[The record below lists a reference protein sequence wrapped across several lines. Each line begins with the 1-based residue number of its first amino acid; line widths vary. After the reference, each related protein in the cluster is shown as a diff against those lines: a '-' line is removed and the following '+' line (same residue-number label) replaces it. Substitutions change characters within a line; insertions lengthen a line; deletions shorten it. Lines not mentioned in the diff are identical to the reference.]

1 MAGLK
6 DQIREQAERIAAE
19 HTPAASSA
27 KSEGSRARR
36 TVIVRKGA
44 SVVGAG
50 YATTH
55 DPAVG
60 ETTGVKGSAVR
71 VLPDGR
77 RVLSDVVDHRADLDR
92 VPGAGYAVHAV
103 GVFGGKQV
111 PVALTARGEWST
123 RGWDAGRWDTVEDAQ
138 DAARV
143 AVDALVKQA
152 DRWDTLGR
160 QLIADRVRA
169 MVATV
174 TIGEDA

>member
-1 MAGLK
+1 MSENLK
-6 DQIREQAERIAAE
+6 QRIREQAAKVAADMGAE
-19 HTPAASSA
+19 STPTTSTTST
-27 KSEGSRARR
+27 RR

-71 VLPDGR
+71 VLADGR
-77 RVLSDVVDHRADLDR
+77 RVLSDVVDHRADVGR
-92 VPGAGYAVHAV
+92 VPAEGYAVSAV

-123 RGWDAGRWDTVEDAQ
+123 RSWEAGRWDDLGDAC

-143 AVDALVKQA
+143 AVDTLDKAAQ
-152 DRWDTLGR
+152 RWDELGR
-160 QLIADRVRA
+160 KVMADRVRA
-169 MVATV
+169 MVASV
-174 TIGEDA
+174 EVDRRG